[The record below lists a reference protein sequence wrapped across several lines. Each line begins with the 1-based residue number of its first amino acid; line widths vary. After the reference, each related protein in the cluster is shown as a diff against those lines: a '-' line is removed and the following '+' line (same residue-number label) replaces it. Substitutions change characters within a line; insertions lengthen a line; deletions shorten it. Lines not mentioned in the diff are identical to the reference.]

1 MKINQP
7 AHSLSRPIIGNGS
20 FLLAYQL
27 KNKHVLVIGGG
38 REAAIRTFF
47 ALDASANVTVI
58 APKENRHPAV
68 EQRINQGSVR
78 VLERKF
84 NDNDLE
90 LRWDDSADGHA
101 VDMVLCT
108 IDDHQES
115 RKIAL
120 LARSKR
126 IPVNCADIPE
136 LCDFYFMAQYRNE
149 ELQIA
154 VSTNGGGPR
163 LGARIR
169 NTIVENLNPATP
181 KAVSA
186 VSKVRAGIR
195 EISSGNSG
203 EEIKKRMG
211 WVTRFCDTW
220 SIEQLAG
227 ANDPRKIEQ
236 ILIDFGKGKD
246 IPTPPATNT
255 KVAYLN
261 ANLPPFLT
269 SYWWCPS
276 SMGVFAW
283 IRAAIGY
290 AYMMAVQIAYLFYI
304 HFKLLLAV
312 RGISGEKKS
321 VKIKE
326 TSDKRG
332 VDNTE
337 TTNPKK
343 LKVGEASKATVGTGL
358 RVVNAETETLPEI
371 SIDRSTSPVK
381 KTSNSQSTLAQIQTL
396 DQGTYNDMYDT
407 EEKATSPLKPCSIG
421 TETEKVDK
429 QDKETAISPQ
439 TANDATTS
447 IDELDLAKSYLSEK
461 AAGTEI
467 ERADKESQNVPDI
480 LIDQSTSPVKKQH
493 ADTLSSP
500 IFEDAF
506 GRGGFAQPGKMYLVG
521 AGPGKPELLTIE
533 AFNLL
538 KTADYVVSDRLIPQE
553 VLDVIDPTKLELS
566 SFKVGGASD
575 KAQDESN
582 QKCLDALREGKSV
595 VRLKTGDPFV
605 YGRGGEEI
613 LFFREH
619 GFEAA
624 PVSGISSVLGST
636 LASNIPVTH
645 RGVADQV
652 LILTGRGQKGAFPS
666 IPEFVETRT
675 TIFLM
680 ALARIQPLIELL
692 YVHGYPDSLPCAII
706 EKGGWVVG
714 QKVCKG
720 TLATINDL
728 QLAQGIDNPA
738 MFVVGNSVV
747 ALD

>member
-7 AHSLSRPIIGNGS
+7 AHSVSRPIIGNGS

-27 KNKHVLVIGGG
+27 KNKHVLVVGGG

-68 EQRINQGSVR
+68 EQRISHGLVR
-78 VLERKF
+78 VIDRKF
-84 NDNDLE
+84 EEQDLE
-90 LRWDDSADGHA
+90 LRWEGSTEGHA

-120 LARSKR
+120 LARAKR

-149 ELQIA
+149 ELQVA

-181 KAVSA
+181 KAVTTVAKIRS
-186 VSKVRAGIR
+186 GIR
-195 EISSGNSG
+195 EISSGKSSQ
-203 EEIKKRMG
+203 EIKKRMG

-220 SIEQLAG
+220 SIEQLAA
-227 ANDPRKIEQ
+227 ANDPDKIDR
-236 ILIDFGKGKD
+236 ILYEFEKGKD
-246 IPTPPATNT
+246 IPSPPAVNN
-255 KVAYLN
+255 KVAQLN
-261 ANLPPFLT
+261 TNLPAFLT

-276 SMGVFAW
+276 SMGYFAW
-283 IRAAIGY
+283 VRTCFNY
-290 AYMMAVQIAYLFYI
+290 SYMIVQQLIYLFYI
-304 HFKLLLAV
+304 HFKLLFV
-312 RGISGEKKS
+312 VKSISGERKN

-326 TSDKRG
+326 TDEKRSVDASDSG
-332 VDNTE
+332 
-337 TTNPKK
+337 NPKK
-343 LKVGEASKATVGTGL
+343 LKVGESSRSAGPDRISVDTG
-358 RVVNAETETLPEI
+358 TETIPEI
-371 SIDRSTSPVK
+371 NVDRFTSPVK
-381 KTSNSQSTLAQIQTL
+381 KELNTQGTLAHVSTCNQSTNSAMLTTL
-396 DQGTYNDMYDT
+396 DKQ
-407 EEKATSPLKPCSIG
+407 TSPVHQLSQGI
-421 TETEKVDK
+421 TTEKIVTAE
-429 QDKETAISPQ
+429 KETAISPQ
-439 TANDATTS
+439 TLIHKASLTNS
-447 IDELDLAKSYLSEK
+447 ELPQI
-461 AAGTEI
+461 T
-467 ERADKESQNVPDI
+467 
-480 LIDQSTSPVKKQH
+480 IDQSTSPARKRWV
-493 ADTLSSP
+493 
-500 IFEDAF
+500 EDALTPTSECLF
-506 GRGGFAQPGKMYLVG
+506 LPGSFAQPGTMYLVG
-521 AGPGKPELLTIE
+521 AGPGRPELLTVE
-533 AFNLL
+533 ALNLI

-553 VLDVIDPTKLELS
+553 VLDIIDPHKLELS

-582 QKCLDALREGKSV
+582 QKCLDALKAGKSV

-619 GFEAA
+619 GFVAK

-666 IPEFVETRT
+666 IPDYLETRT

-692 YVHGYPDSLPCAII
+692 YVQGYPHSVPCAII

-720 TLATINDL
+720 TLSTINDL
-728 QLAQGIDNPA
+728 RIAQGIDNPA
-738 MFVVGNSVV
+738 MFVVGNAVV

>member
-7 AHSLSRPIIGNGS
+7 AHSVSRPILGNGS

-27 KNKHVLVIGGG
+27 KGKHVLVIGGG

-47 ALDASANVTVI
+47 ALDASANVTVV
-58 APKENRHPAV
+58 APPENRHPAV
-68 EQRINQGSVR
+68 EQRINSGLVR
-78 VLERKF
+78 VLDRKF
-84 NDNDLE
+84 QEEDLE
-90 LRWDDSADGHA
+90 LRWNDSTEGHA

-120 LARSKR
+120 LARAKR

-169 NTIVENLNPATP
+169 NAIVENMNPATP

-186 VSKVRAGIR
+186 VAKIRSGIR
-195 EISSGNSG
+195 EISSGKSS

-211 WVTRFCDTW
+211 WVSRFCDTW
-220 SIEQLAG
+220 SIEQLAS
-227 ANDPRKIEQ
+227 ANDSDKIEK
-236 ILIDFGKGKD
+236 ILREFESGRDV
-246 IPTPPATNT
+246 PSPPVVNT
-255 KVAYLN
+255 KVARLN
-261 ANLPPFLT
+261 TNLPVFLT

-276 SMGVFAW
+276 SMGYFAW
-283 IRAAIGY
+283 IQTVFSY
-290 AYMMAVQIAYLFYI
+290 SYMIVMQLIYLFYI
-304 HFKLLLAV
+304 HFKLLFVIKGNL
-312 RGISGEKKS
+312 GERKN

-326 TSDKRG
+326 QEDKRT
-332 VDNTE
+332 VDTFE
-337 TTNPKK
+337 SGTPKK
-343 LKVGEASKATVGTGL
+343 VKVGESSKTSSIEVGRNISSTG
-358 RVVNAETETLPEI
+358 TETLPEI
-371 SIDRSTSPVK
+371 NVDRSTSPIK
-381 KTSNSQSTLAQIQTL
+381 KELNTQGTFTLVSTNEQASNSETINTLDKQTSPVGRHSKGISTEMVDKDVGTLPPTPIEKSTLTDQI
-396 DQGTYNDMYDT
+396 
-407 EEKATSPLKPCSIG
+407 APC
-421 TETEKVDK
+421 
-429 QDKETAISPQ
+429 IS
-439 TANDATTS
+439 
-447 IDELDLAKSYLSEK
+447 
-461 AAGTEI
+461 
-467 ERADKESQNVPDI
+467 
-480 LIDQSTSPVKKQH
+480 IDQSTSPGAEQLMDE
-493 ADTLSSP
+493 APIPGFDNFLST
-500 IFEDAF
+500 
-506 GRGGFAQPGKMYLVG
+506 RYFAQPGMIYLVG
-521 AGPGKPELLTIE
+521 AGPGRPELLTIE
-533 AFNLL
+533 ALML
-538 KTADYVVSDRLIPQE
+538 IKTADYVVSDRLIPQE
-553 VLDVIDPTKLELS
+553 VLDVIDAEKLELS

-582 QKCLDALREGKSV
+582 QKCLDALKEGKSV

-613 LFFREH
+613 LYFREH
-619 GFEAA
+619 GFVAK
-624 PVSGISSVLGST
+624 PIS
-636 LASNIPVTH
+636 ASNIPVTH

-692 YVHGYPDSLPCAII
+692 YVQGYPEHLPCAII
-706 EKGGWVVG
+706 EKGAWVVG

-720 TLATINDL
+720 TLSTINEL
-728 QLAQGIDNPA
+728 QIAQGIDNPA
-738 MFVVGNSVV
+738 MFVVGNAVV